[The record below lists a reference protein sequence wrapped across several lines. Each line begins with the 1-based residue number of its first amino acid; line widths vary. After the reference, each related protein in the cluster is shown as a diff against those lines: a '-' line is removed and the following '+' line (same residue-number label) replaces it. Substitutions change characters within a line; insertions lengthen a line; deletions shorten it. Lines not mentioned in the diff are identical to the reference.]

1 MGHHTITEV
10 AARDGVTLRGP
21 RGAHGLLRLR
31 AEVVAGVTRLTVVEQ
46 RPPLAVMRAH
56 HLDAAVPDLASVT
69 VISPAGGIL
78 QGDRL
83 EQVLEVGNG
92 ARLSVGTQSAVRV
105 YRAPAAAATS
115 DTRLIVGA
123 GGYLEYLP
131 DPWIPY
137 AGSQLDARTT
147 CIVDPDGVLVVSESV
162 MAGRV
167 ARGERFAMERFE
179 SLVSIERPDGTLVAR
194 DCLRVSRGEPPTEVG
209 RFGDA
214 LVCATLIVVGQ
225 ALACE
230 VLRDAVAT
238 IATGAA
244 WHVRGC
250 EHAAG
255 WCRRVAASARTRLSF
270 LCGRH
275 RRGSVGDPDGGA
287 RIGPAGGPATLIG

>member
-1 MGHHTITEV
+1 M
-10 AARDGVTLRGP
+10 
-21 RGAHGLLRLR
+21 
-31 AEVVAGVTRLTVVEQ
+31 
-46 RPPLAVMRAH
+46 
-56 HLDAAVPDLASVT
+56 
-69 VISPAGGIL
+69 
-78 QGDRL
+78 
-83 EQVLEVGNG
+83 
-92 ARLSVGTQSAVRV
+92 GTQSAVRV

-179 SLVSIERPDGTLVAR
+179 SLVSIERPEGTLVAR
-194 DCLRVSRGEPPTEVG
+194 DCLRVSRDEPPTQVG

-238 IATGAA
+238 TAMALPGT
-244 WHVRGC
+244 
-250 EHAAG
+250 
-255 WCRRVAASARTRLSF
+255 
-270 LCGRH
+270 
-275 RRGSVGDPDGGA
+275 SVGASTLPDGAGA
-287 RIGPAGGPATLIG
+287 WLRVLAPDARSSAAVINAARSAIRMAVLGSAPPADRRP